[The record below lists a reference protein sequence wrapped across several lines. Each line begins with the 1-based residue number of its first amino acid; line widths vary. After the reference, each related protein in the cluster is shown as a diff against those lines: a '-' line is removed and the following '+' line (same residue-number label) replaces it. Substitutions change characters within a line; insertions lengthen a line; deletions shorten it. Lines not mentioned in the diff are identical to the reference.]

1 MSHVFGY
8 TIANDI
14 TARDIQKKHIQWF
27 KGKSLDTTCPLGPYV
42 VPACDLD
49 PSDLS
54 IKLWLNDSLMQ
65 DSRTSKRIC
74 YNVYGISYSI
84 CTVYY
89 DIVFVCILRR
99 TSYYCIHIHIYNNTH
114 VITVHSIYSVYVY
127 THTNLGKMIFN
138 IPAIIASLSEGM
150 TLLPGDVILT
160 GRCRMQDIMLIIM

>member
-1 MSHVFGY
+1 MESLDYEAELAVIIGKKGKNVKESDAMSHVFGY

-65 DSRTSKRIC
+65 DSRTSKCILC
-74 YNVYGISYSI
+74 I
-84 CTVYY
+84 VYY
-89 DIVFVCILRR
+89 TLYTLYTLYITIWCLCA
-99 TSYYCIHIHIYNNTH
+99 YCNVQNITTYIYNITNVITLPSTYTIHILCM
-114 VITVHSIYSVYVY
+114 Y
-127 THTNLGKMIFN
+127 T
-138 IPAIIASLSEGM
+138 
-150 TLLPGDVILT
+150 
-160 GRCRMQDIMLIIM
+160 LI